1 MVSVVL
7 DASAYLAMLN
17 SERGWHRVL
26 EVLPNAAMTSINA
39 AEIYAKLSEW
49 QAEATQVQKC
59 QAILESITVAF
70 DHDLAVRTGAM
81 RAQTKGLGLS
91 IGDRSCLALA
101 QRLGVPAM
109 TADKIWQKAD
119 LAVTVELIR

>member
-7 DASAYLAMLN
+7 DASAYLAMLK

-26 EVLPNAAMTSINA
+26 EVLPNAVMTSINA

-49 QAEATQVQKC
+49 QAEAAQFQKC

-81 RAQTKGLGLS
+81 HAQTKGLGLS

-119 LAVTVELIR
+119 LAITVELIR